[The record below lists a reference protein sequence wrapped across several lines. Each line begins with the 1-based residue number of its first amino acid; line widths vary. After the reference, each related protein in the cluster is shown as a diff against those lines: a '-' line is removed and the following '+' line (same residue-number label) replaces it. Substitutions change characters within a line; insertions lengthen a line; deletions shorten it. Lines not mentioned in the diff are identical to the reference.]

1 MDLEELA
8 DLNGSKGHTIIPA
21 HLDGGISAKN
31 CVAMQIVALDFDHG
45 CNFADI
51 KRRCDA
57 MGLSITYAYHTFSS
71 SAEEEKFRVI
81 FVLEELLEDQF
92 VINMLLQMMQA
103 IFPECD
109 HSCKNMDRMFFGGK
123 ELIYFDGEARMALV
137 RLLHPILES
146 LDVGNHFRENI
157 RQFAKKAN
165 ILLLN
170 GHLAMGGCESLLQVS
185 LV

>member
-1 MDLEELA
+1 M
-8 DLNGSKGHTIIPA
+8 
-21 HLDGGISAKN
+21 
-31 CVAMQIVALDFDHG
+31 
-45 CNFADI
+45 
-51 KRRCDA
+51 
-57 MGLSITYAYHTFSS
+57 
-71 SAEEEKFRVI
+71 I
-81 FVLEELLEDQF
+81 FVFEELLEDQF

-123 ELIYFDGEARMALV
+123 ELIYFDGEARMTLV
-137 RLLHPILES
+137 RLLYPVLES

-157 RQFAKKAN
+157 RQLAKKAN

-170 GHLAMGGCESLLQVS
+170 GHLAMGRCESLLQVS